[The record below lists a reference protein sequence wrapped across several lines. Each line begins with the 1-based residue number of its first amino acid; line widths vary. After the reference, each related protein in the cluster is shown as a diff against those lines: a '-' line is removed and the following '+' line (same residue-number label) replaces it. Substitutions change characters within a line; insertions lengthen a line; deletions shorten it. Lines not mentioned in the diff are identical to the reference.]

1 MSVLEVKNLTI
12 QIRQKTVVSQA
23 TFSVDAGTI
32 LGIIGE
38 SGSGKSTLCNGIM
51 GLLPPSMT
59 CEGDVLYD
67 GKKIVRGRDVSMIT
81 QHPMSAFNPLQ
92 TIGRHFIETLC
103 AHHPLSKKE
112 AHLKALEALT
122 SVQLSNAEDVM
133 KRYPVELSGGMLQR
147 VMIALQIVLDA
158 TLLIADEPTT
168 ALDTLNQKEILRL
181 LRHRADEAGT
191 AIIIVT
197 HDLGVIAEIAD
208 TVVVMKDGKIVE
220 YNDVWRCFDAPQHSY
235 TKRLMEARW

>member
-1 MSVLEVKNLTI
+1 MSFFNVRDLTI
-12 QIRQKTVVSQA
+12 QSAQKTIVAQA
-23 TFSVDAGTI
+23 TFSLDAGTI

-38 SGSGKSTLCNGIM
+38 SGSGKSTLCNAIM
-51 GLLPPSMT
+51 GLLPPSMI
-59 CEGDVLYD
+59 CEGEILYD

-112 AHLKALEALT
+112 AHLKAIEALT
-122 SVQLSNAEDVM
+122 SVQLSNAEQLM
-133 KRYPVELSGGMLQR
+133 KRYPIELSGGMLQR
-147 VMIALQIVLDA
+147 VMIALQIVLNTA
-158 TLLIADEPTT
+158 LFIADEPTT
-168 ALDTLNQKEILRL
+168 ALDTLSQKEVLRL

-208 TVVVMKDGKIVE
+208 TIVVMKDGEIVE
-220 YNDVWRCFDAPQHSY
+220 YSDVWSCFDAPKHPY

>member
-1 MSVLEVKNLTI
+1 MSVLNVRDLTI
-12 QIRQKTVVSQA
+12 QSAQKTIVAQA
-23 TFSVDAGTI
+23 TFSLDAGTI
-32 LGIIGE
+32 LGIIGK

-59 CEGDVLYD
+59 CEGEILYD
-67 GKKIVRGRDVSMIT
+67 GKKIVRGQDVSMIT

-112 AHLKALEALT
+112 AHLKAIEALT
-122 SVQLSNAEDVM
+122 SVQLSNAEQLM
-133 KRYPVELSGGMLQR
+133 KRYPIELSGVMLQR
-147 VMIALQIVLDA
+147 VMIALQIVLNTA
-158 TLLIADEPTT
+158 LFIADEPTT
-168 ALDTLNQKEILRL
+168 ALDTLSQKEVLRL

-208 TVVVMKDGKIVE
+208 TIVVMKDGEIVE
-220 YNDVWRCFDAPQHSY
+220 YSDVWSCFDAPKHPY